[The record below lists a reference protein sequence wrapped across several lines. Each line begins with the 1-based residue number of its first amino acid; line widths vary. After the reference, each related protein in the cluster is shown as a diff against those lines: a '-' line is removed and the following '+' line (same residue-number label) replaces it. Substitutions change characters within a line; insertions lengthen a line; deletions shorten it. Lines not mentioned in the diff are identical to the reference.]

1 LEALPVP
8 DEEGYVDQ
16 FISRISGLA
25 HMLIVAEGVS

>member
-16 FISRISGLA
+16 LISRISGLA
-25 HMLIVAEGVS
+25 YTLIVAEEVG